1 MKGGQPKNAKIFAL
15 RKKFEK
21 ICKKVLTKLQN
32 GAIIT
37 PTTVD
42 GDE

>member
-1 MKGGQPKNAKIFAL
+1 MKGRRQKNAKI
-15 RKKFEK
+15 RGKPKKFEK
-21 ICKKVLTKLQN
+21 ICKKGLTKLQN